1 MASRRR
7 IALAGV
13 AALLVLALSL
23 AAWRRPDLL
32 TFWQP
37 RGNDNVLL
45 LSGNIEAH
53 ESVLS
58 FKTVQSRIVELP
70 FNEGQWVSAGTVLAV
85 VDSADYRQQVAIA
98 EANLAVQSRQLEA
111 ARQNLYTAGRSLLVD
126 EAELKQRQLDWQRAS
141 TLQQKGFVARAALD
155 LADTALKQA
164 SAVLGRDR
172 SQQLA
177 ATRNVEVAEASM
189 HNGQQA
195 LEMARIVLG
204 YATLKAPFDG
214 VVSVRQAE
222 LGEVVSPGTPVV
234 TLADLD
240 HIWLRAYL
248 NESDLGRVRLGQD
261 VAVST
266 DSHPGKRYKGRI
278 AFIADK
284 AEFTP
289 KSVET
294 HAERV
299 TLVYRIKIDIT
310 NPEHELVPGM
320 PADARVALP
329 AAEAG

>member
-111 ARQNLYTAGRSLLVD
+111 ARQNLYTAGRSLLV
-126 EAELKQRQLDWQRAS
+126 LSL
-141 TLQQKGFVARAALD
+141 
-155 LADTALKQA
+155 
-164 SAVLGRDR
+164 
-172 SQQLA
+172 
-177 ATRNVEVAEASM
+177 
-189 HNGQQA
+189 
-195 LEMARIVLG
+195 I
-204 YATLKAPFDG
+204 
-214 VVSVRQAE
+214 
-222 LGEVVSPGTPVV
+222 
-234 TLADLD
+234 
-240 HIWLRAYL
+240 HI
-248 NESDLGRVRLGQD
+248 
-261 VAVST
+261 
-266 DSHPGKRYKGRI
+266 
-278 AFIADK
+278 
-284 AEFTP
+284 
-289 KSVET
+289 
-294 HAERV
+294 
-299 TLVYRIKIDIT
+299 
-310 NPEHELVPGM
+310 
-320 PADARVALP
+320 
-329 AAEAG
+329 